1 MKRNKIFVLGLVAAF
16 VAILSL
22 TLVSGTWAKYT
33 STVTGS
39 SSAQVAKW
47 AFSYKSDKTAATQF
61 EGVNFELF
69 KTINDTKDGS
79 VETDVLEG
87 RIAPGTMGK
96 FSFVLTNLGEVT
108 ANATVE
114 FTLTNEENIP
124 LKFYISDGT
133 TETELEADDDGK
145 YTITAGN
152 LDYLGK
158 TGGTNSRTL
167 EVTWKWVFEDNTTAT
182 DNKDT
187 ALGSVG
193 TATVTVNATIA
204 FVQVD

>member
-39 SSAQVAKW
+39 SSAKVAKW
-47 AFSYKSDKTAATQF
+47 AFSYDGTENAATQF
-61 EGVNFELF
+61 ENVDFELF

-114 FTLTNEENIP
+114 FTLTNEGNIP
-124 LKFYISDGT
+124 LKFYKSDGT
-133 TETELEADDDGK
+133 ELKADDKGK
-145 YTITAGN
+145 YTITADN

-182 DNKDT
+182 DNNDT
-187 ALGSVG
+187 ALGLAG